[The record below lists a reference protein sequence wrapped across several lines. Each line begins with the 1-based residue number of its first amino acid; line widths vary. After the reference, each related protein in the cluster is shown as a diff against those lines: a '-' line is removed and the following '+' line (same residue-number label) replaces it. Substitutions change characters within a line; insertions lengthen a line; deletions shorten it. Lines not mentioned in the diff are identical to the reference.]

1 MRNNVM
7 HLASSPYA
15 EALAWIT
22 QHPASGSGISLARLL
37 LTLRR
42 GGYSISECMLGLDPT
57 RLDLALRVIHHFT
70 SHGGANEEL
79 IAAERHLEASEPS
92 LVAVIQSAAAAREA
106 LKLKS

>member
-15 EALAWIT
+15 EALAWVT
-22 QHPASGSGISLARLL
+22 QHPASGSGFSLARLL

-57 RLDLALRVIHHFT
+57 RLDLALRVIHHFA
-70 SHGGANEEL
+70 SHGANEEL
-79 IAAERHLEASEPS
+79 VAAERHLEASEPS